1 LPSFPS
7 SLQETFGAMAKSEKI
22 AYILDQVR
30 LCLERKDYV
39 RAQILS
45 RKVSPRAFTAA
56 AAAKKGEATGEI
68 GIEGT
73 AIEAPAPGTPSLE
86 QLKLQ
91 YYALMVRYYAHE
103 GNYLEICRAHRA
115 VLDTPCVEAD
125 PAAWGDALRKA
136 AWYVVLAP
144 RDSDQ
149 RTLLAAT
156 AADRRLD
163 DLPLYKELLSK
174 LSGKEV
180 LWWRTL
186 SAEYAGEMDAQA
198 DVFGG
203 EEGKKRREGEE
214 EKTHGLAVVC
224 LNVAL
229 SRALAERVLLA
240 HHHLKTGADA
250 GPGRKRGGVEVV

>member
-1 LPSFPS
+1 MSKHRKRVFL
-7 SLQETFGAMAKSEKI
+7 LQETFGAMAKTEKI

-45 RKVSPRAFTAA
+45 RKISPRAFTAL

-73 AIEAPAPGTPSLE
+73 AIEAPAPGTPTME
-86 QLKLQ
+86 ELKLQ

-103 GNYLEICRAHRA
+103 GNYLEICRSYRA

-125 PAAWGDALRKA
+125 PVAWGDALRKA

-156 AADRRLD
+156 ASDRRLE
-163 DLPLYKELLSK
+163 DLPLYRDLLTK
-174 LSGKEV
+174 FSGKEV

-186 SAEYAGEMDAQA
+186 SSDYAEEIDAQA

-203 EEGKKRREGEE
+203 DVGTQRRKG
-214 EKTHGLAVVC
+214 
-224 LNVAL
+224 
-229 SRALAERVLLA
+229 S
-240 HHHLKTGADA
+240 
-250 GPGRKRGGVEVV
+250 